1 VPVHLAGA
9 ALDTLA
15 HPLREHAGPVFSPLA
30 ASVLAVVVVA
40 SVAYSWPQGR
50 PGEPPDPRK
59 TFSWAGPLHGPQVAT
74 RAVAV
79 AVLLLAIVAGR
90 FGSIAEL
97 ENVAPALVIGAAWP
111 LLLLGSALIGPVW
124 RWLDPW
130 DALVRPVERSESPM
144 SGHVWWA
151 LLPAALWV
159 WYLSVLPQPL
169 APRSVS
175 LALAIYTVVTV
186 AGCLA
191 AGRAAWL
198 SRAEV
203 FGLLF
208 GWVGML
214 PRRLLPRWR
223 APGGAEV
230 VLGVLAG
237 GLVFGAVRLSELWG
251 GLNVVPKATLY
262 ATIGVVTACAAYGSL
277 LWMLGRWAGRLG
289 AAGSVA
295 VAAVPAVAALA
306 VALALARNRLFT
318 SVQLLPGLLLDPLRG
333 GDGSA
338 AVGLNP
344 DPLGHTGL
352 AVAQLAVLI
361 AGHLAGAIVM
371 ARRTPPQARG
381 PGMVALTVL
390 VAGGVVAITGT

>member
-1 VPVHLAGA
+1 VPVHLPWA
-9 ALDTLA
+9 ALESLA

-30 ASVLAVVVVA
+30 ASALAVVVVA
-40 SVAYSWPQGR
+40 SVAYSWPQGK
-50 PGEPPDPRK
+50 PAAEPPDPRRI
-59 TFSWAGPLHGPQVAT
+59 FSWAGPLHGPQVAT
-74 RAVAV
+74 RAVA
-79 AVLLLAIVAGR
+79 AALLLLAIVAGR
-90 FGSIAEL
+90 FGSEAEL
-97 ENVAPALVIGAAWP
+97 ENIAPALVIGAAWP

-130 DALVRPVERSESPM
+130 DALVRPVERSQSPV
-144 SGHVWWA
+144 SGQVWWA
-151 LLPAALWV
+151 VLPAALWV
-159 WYLSVLPQPL
+159 WYLIILPRPL
-169 APRSVS
+169 APRNVG

-208 GWVGML
+208 GLVSML

-223 APGGAEV
+223 PPGGAEV

-237 GLVFGAVRLSELWG
+237 GLVFGVVRLSELWG
-251 GLNVVPKATLY
+251 GLNVVPNATLY
-262 ATIGVVTACAAYGSL
+262 ATIGLV
-277 LWMLGRWAGRLG
+277 
-289 AAGSVA
+289 
-295 VAAVPAVAALA
+295 
-306 VALALARNRLFT
+306 RNRLFT
-318 SVQLLPGLLLDPLRG
+318 SVQLLPGLLLDPLG
-333 GDGSA
+333 GGGGPA
-338 AVGLNP
+338 VVGLNH

-352 AVAQLAVLI
+352 AVAQLAVLM

-371 ARRTPPQARG
+371 ARRTPPEARG
-381 PGMVALTVL
+381 PGMVSLAVL